1 MPTETRQDDRPQA
14 KMASKPT
21 ALRDWERRLFNEDV
35 DDRPSKPSWSPFM
48 SIEESTKFEKKS
60 KKMRQMRD
68 IGDVGDV
75 QPLKSY
81 EEQVLGITQMM
92 TPRDA
97 GKAKPSQGDQG
108 VPPTIAE
115 DEEDTDLVGL
125 GKAIEG
131 HQCNLTPAFWTVWP
145 PRVTVLAASSKG
157 LTSLRPDPGSQ
168 GLSLYNQ
175 ERRDHSSVE
184 FAAELNLTRGLDS
197 PGCAGIC
204 FQCRPKGAG
213 MRGYVFYVEYDAES
227 DEDTGRLLLG
237 RFHAHATKNDMP
249 ELVKVVAK
257 EVSVGDGWHPFR
269 VRCISGN
276 LMLFYDYEFVDY
288 VEADTK
294 AHDDHPKRGF
304 CGIWSHDMEV
314 PMKNVVIRSLEDL
327 GGKAPI
333 SAVQADEQKSK
344 EQEAHDAQILA
355 KKRLDAAVL
364 IQWLVRRKL
373 KQRHERMKPYLD
385 FSDDPE
391 VMSQVRRRT
400 LAVWISTF
408 YTMRKLQQKLDD
420 DDIKEKRM
428 QKYLEAMDRVEPPP
442 PPPPL
447 EPPPSAQD
455 EELHYLYE
463 LQQQKYKRQIE
474 QSSRKVLS
482 KAKLETLRNMTQNSL
497 ASQQKKLVADKQRK
511 MADEA
516 SSEQEH
522 KALKQMA
529 KRLTSNF
536 EEMTNMVSTLRGY
549 TQARQRAA
557 DETTSL

>member
-1 MPTETRQDDRPQA
+1 
-14 KMASKPT
+14 
-21 ALRDWERRLFNEDV
+21 
-35 DDRPSKPSWSPFM
+35 
-48 SIEESTKFEKKS
+48 
-60 KKMRQMRD
+60 
-68 IGDVGDV
+68 
-75 QPLKSY
+75 
-81 EEQVLGITQMM
+81 
-92 TPRDA
+92 
-97 GKAKPSQGDQG
+97 
-108 VPPTIAE
+108 
-115 DEEDTDLVGL
+115 
-125 GKAIEG
+125 
-131 HQCNLTPAFWTVWP
+131 
-145 PRVTVLAASSKG
+145 
-157 LTSLRPDPGSQ
+157 
-168 GLSLYNQ
+168 
-175 ERRDHSSVE
+175 
-184 FAAELNLTRGLDS
+184 
-197 PGCAGIC
+197 
-204 FQCRPKGAG
+204 
-213 MRGYVFYVEYDAES
+213 
-227 DEDTGRLLLG
+227 
-237 RFHAHATKNDMP
+237 
-249 ELVKVVAK
+249 
-257 EVSVGDGWHPFR
+257 
-269 VRCISGN
+269 
-276 LMLFYDYEFVDY
+276 
-288 VEADTK
+288 
-294 AHDDHPKRGF
+294 
-304 CGIWSHDMEV
+304 
-314 PMKNVVIRSLEDL
+314 MKNVVIRSLEDL